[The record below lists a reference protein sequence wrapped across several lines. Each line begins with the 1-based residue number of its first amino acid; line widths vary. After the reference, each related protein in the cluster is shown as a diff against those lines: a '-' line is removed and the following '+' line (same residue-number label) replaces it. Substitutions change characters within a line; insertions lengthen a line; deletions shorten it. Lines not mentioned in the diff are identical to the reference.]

1 MKILTLS
8 GCSGSGKSTQ
18 QQALL
23 STGRYGKVV
32 TTTTRAQR
40 PGELDGVDYH
50 FVDKQ
55 SFETLERG
63 GELIEKS
70 QINQCWYGMQ
80 VSAVKDVLTQGKI
93 PLVVC
98 DPQGAIA
105 LRDWAQGES
114 IEVVH
119 AFVHVEESKL
129 AMRLMDRAVEQI
141 KAGKP
146 MDDALSTCASRIDH
160 LYTVERLWREA
171 IDYQVEVSGQ
181 GNMQEA
187 LRMLEW
193 AIQGVGDA
201 PLRKSKDESK
211 LSKASKCSPLGWVNL
226 ITAEQE
232 R

>member
-23 STGRYGKVV
+23 ATGRYGKVV
-32 TTTTRAQR
+32 TTTTRAKR

-55 SFETLERG
+55 ELGSLERR

-70 QINQCWYGMQ
+70 QINRCWYGMQ
-80 VSAVKDVLTQGKI
+80 ASAVKDVLAQGKI

-98 DPQGAIA
+98 DPQGASA
-105 LRDWAQGES
+105 LKDWALAES

-119 AFVHVEESKL
+119 AFVHVEASEL
-129 AMRLMDRAVEQI
+129 AMRLMDRAVDQI
-141 KAGKP
+141 KAGKS
-146 MDDALSTCASRIDH
+146 MDDALSACVSRIDH
-160 LYTVERLWREA
+160 LYTVERRWREA
-171 IDYQVEVSGQ
+171 IDYQVEVSGK

-187 LRMLEW
+187 LRLLE
-193 AIQGVGDA
+193 QSVQENGDA
-201 PLRKSKDESK
+201 PLPKSKDA
-211 LSKASKCSPLGWVNL
+211 L
-226 ITAEQE
+226 E
-232 R
+232 REPYSLWSRLW